1 MPCAKAKIGPLA
13 PIQDKGPRFASRFQA
28 AVIAVLALPFH
39 SETRNRANELLK
51 RLLLTNLILLL
62 SACAG
67 SSPMPGAGA
76 TAVVTGTV
84 TYRERMLLPPD
95 AVIQV
100 SLLDVSLMDVPAKLI
115 SRQEIRP
122 EHAVPVAFS
131 LPYDPEAID
140 GRMTYAVQAR
150 ISSGDRLL
158 FITDTSYQV
167 LTRGRPDHVDL
178 VLKRVQR

>member
-1 MPCAKAKIGPLA
+1 LS
-13 PIQDKGPRFASRFQA
+13 KG
-28 AVIAVLALPFH
+28 LALT
-39 SETRNRANELLK
+39 S
-51 RLLLTNLILLL
+51 LLLLI

-67 SSPMPGAGA
+67 GGKSPTP
-76 TAVVTGTV
+76 AVETRPAVTGTV
-84 TYRERMLLPPD
+84 TYRERMLLPSD

-100 SLLDVSLMDVPAKLI
+100 SLLDVSLMDVAARLI

-122 EHAVPVAFS
+122 AHAVPIAFT

-140 GRMTYAVQAR
+140 ERMTYAVQAR